1 MQYPTAPVQTE
12 PYVVDIPEP
21 YVPGAAEAPDA
32 GSPAAGAPVETDPA
46 LTAKPEIE
54 APPAGELTEAEVAE
68 PGFNR

>member
-21 YVPGAAEAPDA
+21 YVPGAAEAPD
-32 GSPAAGAPVETDPA
+32 AGAPVETDPA